1 MSDVIVLSEAIPDTA
16 AVVHRLMPIITRS
29 QHSQRAMVTAVD
41 AGPPTSQ
48 EGNQNHNCNAR
59 PPTPRRVIPFFAG
72 RYSHPGTNGSV
83 SAPSSVT
90 MNGTR
95 CFISPE
101 M

>member
-1 MSDVIVLSEAIPDTA
+1 MRWLPTDVPTTYDEESVSDVIVLSEAIPDTA

-59 PPTPRRVIPFFAG
+59 PRPPAG
-72 RYSHPGTNGSV
+72 
-83 SAPSSVT
+83 
-90 MNGTR
+90 
-95 CFISPE
+95 
-101 M
+101 